1 MNIMTIIG
9 LFLGAGTTVIDRYLY
24 KLPNW
29 LAIVLYLA
37 AVILIIMGMIVS
49 RKA

>member
-1 MNIMTIIG
+1 MNIMTVIG
-9 LFLGAGTTVIDRYLY
+9 LFVGAGTTVIDRYLY

-37 AVILIIMGMIVS
+37 AVILIVLGMIVS
-49 RKA
+49 QKA